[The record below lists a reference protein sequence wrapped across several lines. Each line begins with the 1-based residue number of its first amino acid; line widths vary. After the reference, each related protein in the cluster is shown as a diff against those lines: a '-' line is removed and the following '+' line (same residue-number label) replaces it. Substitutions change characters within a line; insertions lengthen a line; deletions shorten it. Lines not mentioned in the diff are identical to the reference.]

1 METILYSD
9 ILKLFVVLLAIIA
22 IVFLFLKYRK
32 DDERPKI
39 HMYYI
44 SGLCIFIIL
53 ELVTY
58 ICVNND
64 NATDIVSYIS
74 FASTL
79 SSLFLSVVAIIY
91 AIVSNNK
98 GEAQYQKIDRA
109 SDKISLSVDK
119 FSTLSENLSGDIN
132 AIMLKLEELKVISN
146 ETKSVV
152 TNTNKQNPDKITTG
166 TINVDQLIS
175 GYITFGSYSGNLALL
190 ACVYSLEKR
199 RPFTAMEVFGMN
211 AAYCYGYIIASSAL
225 GLITTHTT
233 NEVITVDNVNANIKT
248 LLINQIKLY
257 IASSP
262 QENKDYNLAT
272 YENVKRT
279 FGITED

>member
-1 METILYSD
+1 MEAILNSD

-64 NATDIVSYIS
+64 NATEIVNYIS

-109 SDKISLSVDK
+109 SDKISTSLDR
-119 FSTLSENLSGDIN
+119 FSFLSENLSGNISSIL
-132 AIMLKLEELKVISN
+132 AKLDEIKNISD
-146 ETKSVV
+146 E
-152 TNTNKQNPDKITTG
+152 TNKAINQSNQQNHPDQTASLVD
-166 TINVDQLIS
+166 TIIDGFIN
-175 GYITFGSYSGNLALL
+175 GGSFFGNLCLL
-190 ACVYSLEKR
+190 ACVYSKEKEK
-199 RPFTAMEVFGMN
+199 PFTTAQLIPGFSE
-211 AAYCYGYIIASSAL
+211 YLYGYIIASSAL
-225 GLITTHTT
+225 QIIRTHVVNDHFVVDIVNPTLKSKLITNINNYIETS
-233 NEVITVDNVNANIKT
+233 NVDQKEYNRNLLKNIR
-248 LLINQIKLY
+248 
-257 IASSP
+257 
-262 QENKDYNLAT
+262 NL
-272 YENVKRT
+272 
-279 FGITED
+279 FGITE

>member
-1 METILYSD
+1 MEAILNSD
-9 ILKLFVVLLAIIA
+9 ILKLFVILLAIIA

-64 NATDIVSYIS
+64 NATEIVSYIS
-74 FASTL
+74 FASTI

-132 AIMLKLEELKVISN
+132 AIMLKLEELKAISN

-190 ACVYSLEKR
+190 ACVYSLEKQ

-211 AAYCYGYIIASSAL
+211 AAYCYGYIIASSEIGRVTASTAGMLCCIL
-225 GLITTHTT
+225 GTST
-233 NEVITVDNVNANIKT
+233 
-248 LLINQIKLY
+248 
-257 IASSP
+257 
-262 QENKDYNLAT
+262 
-272 YENVKRT
+272 
-279 FGITED
+279 

>member
-1 METILYSD
+1 METILNSD

-109 SDKISLSVDK
+109 SDRISTSVDR
-119 FSTLSENLSGDIN
+119 FSSLSENMSGNIN
-132 AIMLKLEELKVISN
+132 SILAKLDEIKVISN
-146 ETKSVV
+146 ETKNAI
-152 TNTNKQNPDKITTG
+152 TNNSQPNPTIPSG
-166 TINVDQLIS
+166 NINVKELFDR
-175 GYITFGSYSGNLALL
+175 YITFGSYSGNLALL
-190 ACVYSLEKR
+190 ACVYSKEKQ
-199 RPFTAMEVFGMN
+199 RPFGTTEVFGSN
-211 AAYCYGYIIASSAL
+211 SSYCYGYIIASSVL
-225 GLITTHTT
+225 GIITTHTQ
-233 NEVITVDNVNANIKT
+233 NDIVFVDSINHDIKQQLVNHIKM
-248 LLINQIKLY
+248 Y
-257 IASSP
+257 IANSLP
-262 QENKDYNLAT
+262 ENKEYNVTAF
-272 YENVKRT
+272 ENVKRI
-279 FGITED
+279 FGITEE

>member
-1 METILYSD
+1 MEAILNSD

-79 SSLFLSVVAIIY
+79 SSLFLSIVAIIY

-109 SDKISLSVDK
+109 SDKISTSLDR
-119 FSTLSENLSGDIN
+119 FSFLSENLSGNISSIL
-132 AIMLKLEELKVISN
+132 AKLDEIKNISD
-146 ETKSVV
+146 E
-152 TNTNKQNPDKITTG
+152 TNKAINQSNQQNHPDQTASLVD
-166 TINVDQLIS
+166 TIIDGFIN
-175 GYITFGSYSGNLALL
+175 GGSFFGNLCLL
-190 ACVYSLEKR
+190 ACVYSKEKEK
-199 RPFTAMEVFGMN
+199 PFTTAQLIPGFSE
-211 AAYCYGYIIASSAL
+211 YLYGYIIASSAL
-225 GLITTHTT
+225 QIIRTHVVNDHFVVDIVNPTLKSKLITNINNYIETS
-233 NEVITVDNVNANIKT
+233 NVDQKEYNRNLLKNIR
-248 LLINQIKLY
+248 
-257 IASSP
+257 
-262 QENKDYNLAT
+262 NL
-272 YENVKRT
+272 
-279 FGITED
+279 FGITE

>member
-1 METILYSD
+1 MEAILNSD

-58 ICVNND
+58 ICVNNN
-64 NATDIVSYIS
+64 NAIDIVSYIS

-109 SDKISLSVDK
+109 SDRISISVDR
-119 FSTLSENLSGDIN
+119 FSTLSENLSGNISSIL
-132 AIMLKLEELKVISN
+132 AKLDEIKSISD
-146 ETKSVV
+146 E
-152 TNTNKQNPDKITTG
+152 TNKAINQSNQQNHPDQTAALVD
-166 TINVDQLIS
+166 TIID
-175 GYITFGSYSGNLALL
+175 GYIKGGSFFGNLSLL
-190 ACVYSLEKR
+190 ACVYSKEKGQ
-199 RPFTAMEVFGMN
+199 PFTTTQLIPDFS
-211 AAYCYGYIIASSAL
+211 AYVYGYIIASSAL
-225 GLITTHTT
+225 QIIRTHVVNDHFVVDTVNSTLKEKLITNINNYIDTS
-233 NEVITVDNVNANIKT
+233 NVDQKEYNRS
-248 LLINQIKLY
+248 LLINIK
-257 IASSP
+257 
-262 QENKDYNLAT
+262 NL
-272 YENVKRT
+272 
-279 FGITED
+279 FGIKE